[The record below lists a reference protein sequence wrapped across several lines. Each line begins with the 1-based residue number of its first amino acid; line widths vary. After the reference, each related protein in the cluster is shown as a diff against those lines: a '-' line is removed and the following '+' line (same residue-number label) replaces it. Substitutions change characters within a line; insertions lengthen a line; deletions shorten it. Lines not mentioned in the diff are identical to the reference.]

1 MIATDLNN
9 TYLASVDF
17 SRPEARIATNLDDAY
32 LVFDP
37 LRPLSGPQLDSY
49 YVGREPNPVDRL
61 RQILLRAPDSPDKIL
76 FTGHR
81 GCGKSTELNRLLA
94 DPQVQQ
100 TFLTV
105 PFSLADVLD
114 PLDLGYVDL
123 LVAIE
128 AGLYRAARQAKVPI
142 GEELA
147 GLLENFWMP
156 QSEPVGFLRPERTS
170 SVELLDRWFEG
181 LVGPYGKLRLEAMTR
196 EYLRQA
202 LAHRVSE
209 LVAHIAT
216 LSSQVRISLKRSVL
230 VAIDDLDKPD
240 IATAQELFY
249 RHTTALTQPPCK
261 IIYTIPIAILYTTEF
276 SFVTRNFSSWFVLPN
291 IKVRHRDGTP
301 NEEGRKIMREMVAR
315 RMDLGLIE
323 PEALEYLIE
332 MSGGVMREMTTL
344 MQLACNEARV
354 VGKEKIDLPTAQAA
368 VATIRNEYRRSLR
381 AEHYPQLRIVHQDK
395 RVREIHRVQRRP
407 DKDEAELALLELLHN
422 LSILEYCNEDSWWDV
437 HPIVQSLL

>member
-1 MIATDLNN
+1 M
-9 TYLASVDF
+9 
-17 SRPEARIATNLDDAY
+17 RATNLDEAY
-32 LVFDP
+32 LAFDP
-37 LRPLSGPQLDSY
+37 LRPLSGPQLTSY
-49 YVGREPNPVDRL
+49 YVGREPNPVDRI
-61 RQILLRAPDSPDKIL
+61 RQILLRTPDSTDKIL

-100 TFLTV
+100 TFLIV

-128 AGLYRAARQAKVPI
+128 AGLYRAARQAKVVI
-142 GEELA
+142 DEKLA
-147 GLLENFWMP
+147 GLLEKFWLP
-156 QSEPVGFLRPERTS
+156 QGEPVGFLRPERTS
-170 SVELLDRWFEG
+170 SVELLDLWFDG
-181 LVGPYGKLRLEAMTR
+181 LVGPYGKLRLEAVTR

-209 LVAHIAT
+209 LVNHIAM
-216 LSSQVRISLKRSVL
+216 LSGLVRAQLKRSVL

-249 RHTTALTQPPCK
+249 RHATALTQPPCK
-261 IIYTIPIAILYTTEF
+261 IIYTIPIALLYAAEF
-276 SFVTRNFSSWFVLPN
+276 RSVARSFSGWFVLPN

-301 NEEGRKIMREMVAR
+301 NEEGQKAMREMVAR
-315 RMDLGLIE
+315 RMDPGLIE
-323 PEALEYLIE
+323 PEALEFLIE

-354 VGKEKIDLPTAQAA
+354 LGKGKIDLSTAQIA
-368 VATIRNEYRRSLR
+368 VATIRNEYQRSLR
-381 AEHYPQLRIVHQDK
+381 AEHYPQLRMVYQDK
-395 RVREIHRVQRRP
+395 QVREIHRVQRQP
-407 DKDEAELALLELLHN
+407 DKEEAELVLLELLHN
-422 LSILEYCNEDSWWDV
+422 LSILEYCNKDSWWDV